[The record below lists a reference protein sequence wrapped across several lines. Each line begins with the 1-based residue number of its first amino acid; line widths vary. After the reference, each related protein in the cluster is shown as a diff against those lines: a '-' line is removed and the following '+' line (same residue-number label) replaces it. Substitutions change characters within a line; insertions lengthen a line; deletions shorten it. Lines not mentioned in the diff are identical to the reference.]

1 MTINMPK
8 EKFADLKDYLLRETR
23 NNFYLSFAE
32 IEEIIGQTLCPS
44 AYKYLPYWSPT
55 ETHTL
60 AVMIYDCGFSIEAD
74 LQHLRIK
81 LNRK

>member
-1 MTINMPK
+1 MPK
-8 EKFADLKDYLLRETR
+8 EKFTDLKDYLLRETR

-32 IEEIIGQTLCPS
+32 IEEIIGQPLCQS

-60 AVMIYDCGFSIEAD
+60 TVMIYDCGFTIEAD
-74 LQHLRIK
+74 LKNKRIK
-81 LNRK
+81 LSR